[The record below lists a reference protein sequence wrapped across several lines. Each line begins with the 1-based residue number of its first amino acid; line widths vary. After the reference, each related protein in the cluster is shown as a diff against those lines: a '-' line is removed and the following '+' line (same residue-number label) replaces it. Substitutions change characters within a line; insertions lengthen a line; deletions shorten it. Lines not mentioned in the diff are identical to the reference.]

1 MALVRME
8 EQFAGL
14 PMGNLIGGPLKAAVD
29 SQTMLAKSTAEF
41 ITTVG
46 FDDTKVRTV
55 LFEYKKTEADADGKP
70 NDKDMELTVPLLA
83 VVPIP
88 NLQIDFVNITFDMEV
103 KSAESDKSSTD
114 KEGSVSAT
122 AKGGWGPFSA
132 SVTVSGKVA
141 THRENTRSSD
151 NSAKYHVEVN
161 ASNHG
166 YPEGL
171 ARVMDI
177 IAGAVTPKEKAPAS

>member
-1 MALVRME
+1 MALVKME

-14 PMGNLIGGPLKAAVD
+14 PMGSLIGGPLKAAID

-41 ITTVG
+41 ISLVG
-46 FDDTKVRTV
+46 FEDSSVRTV
-55 LFEYKKTEADADGKP
+55 LFEYKKTEAGEDGTLT
-70 NDKDMELTVPLLA
+70 DSDMQLTVPLLA

-103 KSAESDKSSTD
+103 KSAEGEASSSDK
-114 KEGSVSAT
+114 EASVDAT

-177 IAGAVTPKEKAPAS
+177 IAGSVTPKPKS